1 MRLQLRSFS
10 CLILLLLFTMIMAS
24 GRVCA
29 QRELANPA
37 VVRVLQHQDPQW
49 LLIQPHLPDPA
60 TATAAQLEMVGD
72 VLRARR
78 FPEDALDYYNYAL
91 RRGGNPVPL
100 FNKLGVTN
108 LELRHIDAARMYFQR
123 VVQLSRKDGQG
134 WNNLGVVEYL
144 NKQYGHA
151 ISDYKRAIKADKRSA
166 VFHSNLGTAYFEQ
179 KDFPNA
185 RRQFEVALRI
195 DPEMASH
202 DSAAGVTAHMLSP
215 EDRALYCFEMARLY
229 AEHGDEISMMHYL
242 TMASEAGLDLI
253 GEMSSDKVLAPY
265 RKDPR
270 VVLLVKNAQALRSNP
285 NAIADM
291 KGGLPPL
298 PPATQQ

>member
-1 MRLQLRSFS
+1 MSLQLRSS
-10 CLILLLLFTMIMAS
+10 CLVLLFSMTVAS
-24 GRVCA
+24 GPLWA
-29 QRELANPA
+29 QREVPNPA
-37 VVRVLQHQDPQW
+37 VIRILRHQDPQW
-49 LLIQPHLPDPA
+49 LLVEPHLPNPA
-60 TATAAQLEMVGD
+60 TATAAQLEMAAD

-78 FPEDALDYYNYAL
+78 FPEDALDYYNDAL
-91 RRGGNPVPL
+91 RRGGNQAQL
-100 FNKLGVTN
+100 LNKLGVTN
-108 LELRHIDAARMYFQR
+108 LELRNIDAARMYFQR

-151 ISDYKRAIKADKRSA
+151 ISDYKRAVKVDKKSA

-185 RRQFEVALRI
+185 RRQFEVALRL
-195 DPEMASH
+195 DPEMGSH

-229 AEHGDEISMMHYL
+229 AEHGDEVSMMHFL
-242 TMASEAGLDLI
+242 TMASEAGLDLMD
-253 GEMSSDKVLAPY
+253 EMGGDKVLAPY

-270 VVLLVKNAQALRSNP
+270 IVLMVKNAQALRSNSNR
-285 NAIADM
+285 NAVAEM
-291 KGGLPPL
+291 KGGLSPL
-298 PPATQQ
+298 PPAPQQ